1 MKNNMKKTFMLP
13 LAVAGILTAAISGS
27 ALAKTEIKGAT
38 YLPPTHPLGE
48 GYEVFKKVVEK
59 ESDGDIRVR
68 LFQGGALLPAK
79 AISDG
84 LRDRVADVG
93 SVVVTYTPSYF
104 PRGLLIGDLALVGP
118 NDTAAAFALTELV
131 LMHCPGC
138 QADARAQNQ
147 IAFSMTS
154 TPQYVLVG
162 KGPMNTLETIKGKK
176 LRAGGPLWAR
186 FAEALGATSV
196 NVPSSEIYEGLSRG
210 ILDAAIYARGGLKT
224 HGLADVADT
233 VSEVPFGSFRA
244 FPYFSYNIS
253 SWRSLT
259 PAERTVVLKGV
270 ATGTVANRIAYDQ
283 GEIEGVEL
291 GKEEGVKFLQPDAEL
306 MEAVN
311 AFIEKDLAVT
321 IERWT
326 NKGVPEAAEIVA
338 TYKELYKKYE
348 PLVTPI
354 SNDRDKLTALLWD
367 KVYSKI
373 DVNTFGIE

>member
-1 MKNNMKKTFMLP
+1 MRKTFTLP
-13 LAVAGILTAAISGS
+13 LAFAGILAAAVSGA
-27 ALAKTEIKGAT
+27 ALAKTEIKGVT

-84 LRDRVADVG
+84 LRDSVADVG
-93 SVVVTYTPSYF
+93 TVTLTYVPSYY

-118 NDTAAAFALTELV
+118 NDNAAAFALTELV
-131 LMHCPGC
+131 MLHCPGC

-147 IAFSMTS
+147 IAFSVTS
-154 TPQYVLVG
+154 TPQYVIVG

-186 FAEALGATSV
+186 LAEDLGATAV

-210 ILDAAIYARGGLKT
+210 ILDGAIYARGGLKT

-244 FPYFSYNIS
+244 IHYFSYNID

-259 PAERTVVLKGV
+259 SAERTIVLRGM
-270 ATGTVANRIAYDQ
+270 AAGTVANRIAYDE
-283 GEIEGVEL
+283 GEQEGVEL
-291 GKEEGVKFLQPDAEL
+291 GKEKGVKFLEPDAEL
-306 MEAVN
+306 MKAMD
-311 AFIEKDLAVT
+311 AFVEKDLAETV
-321 IERWT
+321 ERWT
-326 NKGVPEAAEIVA
+326 EKGVPEAANIVA
-338 TYKELYKKYE
+338 TYKELYNKYV

-354 SNDRDKLTALLWD
+354 SADQEKLTALLWD
-367 KVYSKI
+367 EVYSKI
-373 DVNTFGIE
+373 DVNTFAVE